1 MAGAPPGQ
9 DEFELTL
16 FGAGYGE
23 SVVLHVGNGAWVVVD
38 SCVDADGA
46 PRALRYLEDLGLDPA
61 RSVALVVATHW
72 HDDHIRGMARLLE
85 ACAGAGFCCSGA
97 LCRKEFF
104 SVVGALERRRFPD
117 SGFGVREIY
126 DVFSRLHESNSHPKF
141 ALANRLVF
149 SRRGCEIRTLSPD
162 DSIFED
168 FLKSVFGLLPARS
181 QAKPR
186 LPTLSPNAVAVALWV
201 TAGDVTV
208 LLGAD
213 LEKRGWISILQ
224 SDERPAGRASAIKV
238 PHHGSQ
244 NAWEPGVWKDMLES
258 EPFAVL
264 TPWRRGGRALPRPRD
279 AERILERTPNA
290 WATAN
295 AGPRGAAPPRRSAA
309 VRRTLRGSGIG
320 LRRVPLSPGA
330 IRLRR
335 PLNSRTPWT
344 VEKFGTAC
352 RLADFAAP

>member
-1 MAGAPPGQ
+1 VAGAPPGQ

-16 FGAGYGE
+16 FGPGYGE

-72 HDDHIRGMARLLE
+72 HDDHIRGMARLVE
-85 ACAGAGFCCSGA
+85 ACAGAGFCCSAA
-97 LCRKEFF
+97 LRSEEFF
-104 SVVGALERRRFPD
+104 SVVGALEGRGF

-126 DVFSRLHESNSHPKF
+126 NVFSQLKATASPGKF
-141 ALANRLVF
+141 ALANRIVF
-149 SRRGCEIRTLSPD
+149 SRDRCEIRSLSPD
-162 DSIFED
+162 DSTFAD
-168 FLKSVFGLLPARS
+168 FLRSIAGWLPGS
-181 QAKPR
+181 GQTKTR
-186 LPTLSPNAVAVALWV
+186 LPTLSPNAVAVALWI

-224 SDERPAGRASAIKV
+224 SDVRPAGRASAIKV

-258 EPFAVL
+258 DPFAVL

-295 AGPRGAAPPRRSAA
+295 AGPHGAAPPRRSAA
-309 VRRTLRGSGIG
+309 VQRTLRGSGIG